1 LRLACLAQVLLTL
14 GSMER
19 ELDPIVGGNAQPALV
34 PRRCTLSGFAFE
46 AGCSD
51 GIAIQPLAPGT
62 TLIVQ
67 TRNSQYRLIVL
78 DGERPG
84 VLVQGGA
91 LFPEATVAHLQGA
104 SAGGSLVRT
113 GWIEVGFRMELL
125 VGPRRIV
132 TSPVRAVAIEN
143 LPPRLYGFQPCA

>member
-1 LRLACLAQVLLTL
+1 
-14 GSMER
+14 MDR
-19 ELDPIVGGNAQPALV
+19 ELRATQPEVGAGDADPMVGGKGQATLV
-34 PRRCTLSGFAFE
+34 PRRCTLSGFTLE
-46 AGCSD
+46 AGGSD
-51 GIAIQPLAPGT
+51 GIAIQSLAPGT

-78 DGERPG
+78 DGDHQD

-91 LFPEATVAHLQGA
+91 LFPEATAAYLQGA

-113 GWIEVGFRMELL
+113 GWIEVGLRMELL
-125 VGPRRIV
+125 AGPRRIV
-132 TSPVRAVAIEN
+132 TSPVRSVTIEN